1 MTNVKK
7 IKLKKN
13 NIKKIVVVC
22 ANTSWYIFN
31 FRRSTIEM
39 LVSDGW
45 KVLTLAGDDEYANQL
60 VSLGAYHHKVFL
72 HSTGTN
78 PIIDFF
84 SLIHFWWI
92 YRNKPMVVLN
102 FTPKCNIYSCLAAY
116 IRGVPSINNISG
128 MGSGILSKGPI
139 GFVVRRLYGLVSRFA
154 AMTYFQNPDDQKYF
168 FEAFGLPCKK
178 SILIPGSGVN
188 LTQFKYTPLSTSP
201 QVRFGMFTRII
212 EEKGVRHFVEA
223 ARLLKQ
229 NYSVEFVIAGSVDH
243 DRNNAI
249 SLEEIKS
256 WSSEGVIKYLG
267 MLSDV
272 RPQVSACDCIVLPS
286 YYPEGTPK
294 ILIESAAIGRPIIT
308 TDHPGCRDTVTE
320 ASGYL
325 VQKKSTRSLVAA
337 MESFLKLSKFE
348 KDMMSK
354 ESRNHAEKLY
364 DEEIILLSYSDS
376 IDQIINTYRL

>member
-7 IKLKKN
+7 IKLTKYDVE
-13 NIKKIVVVC
+13 KIAVVC

-45 KVLTLAGDDEYANQL
+45 KVLTLAGDDEHASQL
-60 VSLGAYHHKVFL
+60 ASLGANHHKVFL
-72 HSTGTN
+72 HSTGAN
-78 PIIDFF
+78 PIVDFF

-139 GFVVRRLYGLVSRFA
+139 GFIVRRLYGLVSRIA
-154 AMTYFQNPDDQKYF
+154 AMTYFQNSDDQDYF
-168 FEAFGLPCKK
+168 FEAFGLPCEK

-188 LTQFKYTPLSTSP
+188 LTQFKYAPLNTSS

-229 NYSVEFVIAGSVDH
+229 SYSVEFVIAGSVDH
-243 DRNNAI
+243 GRNNAI
-249 SLEEIKS
+249 SIEEVKS
-256 WSSEGVIKYLG
+256 WDSEGIITYLG

-272 RPQVSACDCIVLPS
+272 RPEIAACDCIVLPS

-325 VQKKSTRSLVAA
+325 VQKKSTQSLTAA
-337 MESFLKLSKFE
+337 MEGFINLPKLE
-348 KDMMSK
+348 KDIMSIN
-354 ESRNHAEKLY
+354 SRNHAEEYY
-364 DEEIILLSYSDS
+364 DEEIVLLSYSDS
-376 IDQIINTYRL
+376 INQLINI